1 MSDPIPEPQMTA
13 ARPGL
18 LERLSPVW
26 LVPLGAVAISV
37 LVAWNNYS
45 SRGPVIQIGFENA
58 SGVVAKETVLRYRD
72 VSVGLVED
80 VQFAAG
86 LKNVIVS
93 VRLEPEVAPYVDADS
108 QFWVVRPQVTSRGV
122 SGLETVISGVYI
134 EGVWDTDAGQSQT
147 SFTGLDQPPTA
158 RSDQEGMTIVLRSR
172 GGEGLAED
180 TPVLYRGIE
189 VGRVGRP
196 ELSADGQSVIAEAFI
211 RSPYAQHVTS
221 ATRFWNSSGFR
232 LTFGP
237 GGAQLDVSSLA
248 SLVAGGVSF
257 DTVINEAAPIDTG
270 AVFELFNS
278 EQDARSSL
286 FAGTGT
292 NQVRLSM
299 IFEGETGGLQANANV
314 ELGGVVVGQVA
325 AVSGL
330 VDATRFGDRRV
341 RMLATVELDPAKL
354 GFGGPEAEAE
364 TYEFLSG
371 AVARG
376 MRARLEQASIL
387 TGGLKV
393 VIEPVEDAPD
403 AAFGGTAAPFPEFPA
418 VPYEGSGTG
427 QSVEGLIDRVAALPF
442 EELMDQTIGVLDNA
456 NRILADENIQR
467 IPQETADLLA
477 AARGVVASD
486 EVQAL
491 PKQVG
496 NLLTSLE
503 TAAAQVESLVAD
515 LSETDAAARLA
526 EALDAAARA
535 ADGIAL
541 AATEDLPPL
550 IADLRAL
557 AGQVRDLPLPDV
569 VDNASGLLA
578 DARAIL
584 SDPAIQGVPG
594 QLETALA
601 NLGATIADAR
611 GAVTTL
617 TEGGALEDLSATLA
631 NARQVADDLAAA
643 TDRVPGLMGRID
655 GVAADVQALPLDR
668 IAARVT
674 AVLENLNSITAS
686 EAAQTLP
693 ERASTALG
701 AVSNALERTSALLES
716 VDGEQLSADLSLT
729 LTDARRAA
737 ASVAEATEALPDL
750 TRRLD
755 NIAAQAEQVPLD
767 TLAAET
773 EGLLADL
780 REIVG
785 TGDAQALPG
794 ALNGA
799 LAQIEAVLG
808 DLRTGGVVENTN
820 ATLAATRNAA
830 ESIAAAAESLPTLA
844 ERLRV
849 LSDQARVTLASLDSE
864 SRLYSEIRAM
874 LGAVENAARSV
885 NSLSRSIERNPNS
898 LLLGR

>member
-1 MSDPIPEPQMTA
+1 MTDQIPEPQMTGA
-13 ARPGL
+13 KPGL
-18 LERLSPVW
+18 LDRLSPVW
-26 LVPLGAVAISV
+26 LVPLAAVVIS
-37 LVAWNNYS
+37 LFVAWHNYA
-45 SRGPVIQIGFENA
+45 SRGPVIEIEFENA
-58 SGVVAKETVLRYRD
+58 SGVIAKETVLRYRD
-72 VSVGLVED
+72 VSVGVVEK

-86 LKNVIVS
+86 LENVIVS
-93 VRLEPEVAPYVDADS
+93 VRLEPEVAPYVDAES

-134 EGVWDTDAGQSQT
+134 EGVWDSTPGQAQT
-147 SFTGLDQPPTA
+147 RFIGLEQTPTA

-172 GGEGLAED
+172 GGEGLSED

-196 ELSADGQSVIAEAFI
+196 ELSDDGQSVIAEAFI
-211 RSPYAQHVTS
+211 RAPYARHVTS

-257 DTVINEAAPIDTG
+257 DTVINEAAPIEAGT
-270 AVFELFNS
+270 VFELFGS

-292 NQVRLSM
+292 DQVRLSM

-354 GFGGPEAEAE
+354 GFGGPEAETE
-364 TYEFLSG
+364 THEFLSG

-376 MRARLEQASIL
+376 LRARLEQASIL

-403 AAFGGTAAPFPEFPA
+403 AAFGGSDTPFPEFPA
-418 VPYEGSGTG
+418 LPYEGSGTG

-442 EELMDQTIGVLDNA
+442 EELLDQTIGVLGNA

-467 IPQETADLLA
+467 IPKETADILA
-477 AARGVVASD
+477 SAREVVASD

-491 PKQVG
+491 PGQVG

-503 TAAAQVESLVAD
+503 TAAAQVESLIAD
-515 LSETDAAARLA
+515 LAERDAAARLA

-550 IADLRAL
+550 VTDLRAL
-557 AGQVRDLPLPDV
+557 ASQVKDLPLSDV
-569 VDNASGLLA
+569 VGNASGLLA
-578 DARAIL
+578 DARTIL
-584 SDPAIQGVPG
+584 SDPAIQGVPS
-594 QLETALA
+594 QLETAFA
-601 NLGATIADAR
+601 ELGATISDAR
-611 GAVTTL
+611 RAVTTL

-631 NARQVADDLAAA
+631 SARQVADDLATA
-643 TDRVPGLMGRID
+643 TDQVPGLMGRID

-668 IAARVT
+668 IAANVT
-674 AVLENLNSITAS
+674 AVLENLNGITAS
-686 EAAQTLP
+686 EAAQALP
-693 ERASTALG
+693 ESASAALG
-701 AVSNALERTSALLES
+701 AVSDALERTSALLES
-716 VDGEQLSADLSLT
+716 IDGEQLSADLSLT

-737 ASVAEATEALPDL
+737 ASVAEATEALPGL
-750 TRRLD
+750 SRRLD
-755 NIAAQAEQVPLD
+755 NIAARAEQVPLD
-767 TLAAET
+767 SLAAEA

-780 REIVG
+780 REVVG

-844 ERLRV
+844 QRLQV